1 MQPIGGDRI
10 SNTNANLS
18 WTFPQQKEVAA
29 IVFFLSNQGTWEMS
43 KEIDLGYSVS
53 STLFL

>member
-18 WTFPQQKEVAA
+18 WTSPQQKEIAA
-29 IVFFLSNQGTWEMS
+29 IVFLSNQGTWEMS

-53 STLFL
+53 STL